1 MLTYALKVCMS
12 LIQQRTF
19 RNKVLRVLVELYLGL
34 AAPDYISVC
43 QVHVY
48 ICQYMFIGD
57 FQVHVNAP
65 TSVFPR
71 YRR

>member
-43 QVHVY
+43 QVNASVSTFTAA
-48 ICQYMFIGD
+48 CSRYM
-57 FQVHVNAP
+57 
-65 TSVFPR
+65 
-71 YRR
+71 